1 MASRPRYLV
10 IVPPDL
16 QRTAALFRAM
26 ALAKE
31 TQAEIALG
39 LFDFDPVLAK
49 AQARGFS
56 ISAYLDGRRR
66 ELEQFTTHLRL
77 EGFKVTAEV
86 RWGSPYTE
94 QVLAEVV
101 RIEPDLVI
109 KDVQAEGSLKRLL
122 LTGRDFELLRHC
134 PAPLM
139 LVKSGN
145 HNLPMHI
152 LAAVD
157 PLDENNRP
165 HELNG
170 RILGAAEKYG
180 MISGASVDVVHVFQP
195 LPVMASAAGLGGVAW
210 APDHE
215 LVQMLRHEHERGLQS
230 LGKEYGVEDR
240 HLHVLDGIPGT
251 TLAEFSRTY
260 HIDLLVM
267 GTVSRRSLER
277 LMVGSVAE
285 DLFQKLNCDVLAVK

>member
-31 TQAEIALG
+31 TQAEIALV

-56 ISAYLDGRRR
+56 IAAYLDGRRH

-77 EGFKVTAEV
+77 EGFKVRAEV
-86 RWGSPYTE
+86 RWGSPFIE
-94 QVLAEVV
+94 QLLAEVA
-101 RIEPDLVI
+101 RLKPDLVI
-109 KDVQAEGSLKRLL
+109 KDVQAEGPLKRLL

-145 HNLPMHI
+145 HNLPGHI
-152 LAAVD
+152 MAAVD

-165 HELNG
+165 HELNA

-180 MISGASVDVVHVFQP
+180 MVTGASVDVVHVFQP
-195 LPVMASAAGLGGVAW
+195 LPVMASAAGLGGTGW
-210 APDHE
+210 APDHN
-215 LVQMLRHEHERGLQS
+215 LVQMLRNEHERALQA
-230 LGKEYGVEDR
+230 LGKEYGVQER
-240 HLHVLDGIPGT
+240 HLHMLDGFPGSA
-251 TLAEFSRTY
+251 LAKFSETY
-260 HIDLLVM
+260 HIDLVVM
-267 GTVSRRSLER
+267 GTVSRRSMDR
-277 LMVGSVAE
+277 LMLGSVAE
-285 DLFQKLNCDVLAVK
+285 DLFQRLSCDVLAVK